1 MWQLCGAYLYEGRG
15 CANWKSCGYFGGVY
29 FTTLS
34 TWPLTLAS
42 RVALL
47 PGSFYVRFA
56 WLTPVG
62 LYEVEHG
69 KNRHVGVPGARKGGS
84 VTVWGGCK
92 CMCLGRLM
100 CLKGDIAL
108 RMLRIG
114 PVDVW
119 DSISNVDNVQCT
131 TDTEC
136 LSERAQV
143 YHLLLLLLF
152 L

>member
-1 MWQLCGAYLYEGRG
+1 ME
-15 CANWKSCGYFGGVY
+15 
-29 FTTLS
+29 
-34 TWPLTLAS
+34 
-42 RVALL
+42 
-47 PGSFYVRFA
+47 
-56 WLTPVG
+56 
-62 LYEVEHG
+62 
-69 KNRHVGVPGARKGGS
+69 KNRRVGVPGARKGGS

-119 DSISNVDNVQCT
+119 DSISNVDNLRCT

-152 L
+152 FIITVVMVLLVFLALRHFILLGSLEIISIMK